1 MEDSSE
7 SNNEAGMDVGVD
19 VALDKEALLEKWNDY
34 ELSFEERDTLLDSLQ
49 KSGLLPRTQSEMD
62 EWETQGGLYPDLDDP
77 RFAEKIMRKQE
88 FAENKQES
96 ILSQMESKVNPCD
109 PDREFELTPVQ
120 RFIGRFLSPQC
131 PYQSALLYHGVGVG
145 KTCAAITIAENYL
158 RSFPRNPVYIVAP
171 RTIQPGFRRTIFDD
185 ETLKIGEGEDEPN
198 TANGCTGNTYLKRT
212 GSEFERDKSA
222 IIRRV
227 SQSINSRY
235 IFLGYIQFHRMIDDI
250 LKKIPKG
257 LDEEAKKRQQRYLLR
272 REFSGKLLIIDEAHN
287 LRDTPGETA
296 EDDVDVPGGELELTE
311 TQAGKRLTPSLLKV
325 LDAAFGMKLTL
336 LSGTPMYNSYREIIF
351 LLKLLLLNDKRATIT
366 ERDIFMPSGAFKPGG
381 EEILGGIASAY
392 VSFMRGENPLSF
404 PVRLKP
410 EGVPNLDKW
419 VERSPNGSE
428 IPDNE
433 RERMLRL
440 PFVPIQYEGESM
452 AKYQRISEDAIE
464 GGGMGVG
471 SIDEMVQSGN
481 WIYPGEEGS
490 QIRDAGFDAC
500 FTESSGGGQSQFTAK
515 EQPTWLLTANL
526 GGVSPKAKFTL
537 ENTRSSKGVIFV
549 YSRFIKSGALPL
561 ALALEAN
568 GYTPWGDRKPLL
580 TNGIQH
586 TEGRQ
591 CALCS
596 KRERGHLGTD
606 HKFVPAKY
614 ILISGRA
621 NLSPNNPVAI
631 QAARAKTNM
640 DGREVKVII
649 GSQVASEG
657 VDFRFVREIYVFDSW
672 FHLNKMEQVLGRG
685 IRTCSHAL
693 LPSEKRNCTT
703 YLLVNTFGE
712 EQDTETADMYMYRNA
727 MAKAIQVG
735 RVTRVLKQNA
745 LDCNLNREAIIV
757 TGLATQRHEDSQ
769 GKIREEVDINDTPYT
784 NMCDWIETCD
794 YKCAKPIQIDDQELD
809 LSTYDEY
816 AIKWRESQLKQAV
829 KRLFETS
836 EQPAFQ
842 LEDILDAMD
851 NVPPKSVSGLLSD
864 IVGNQSFRIKM
875 RTKSGIKEGYLVQR
889 NKYFMF
895 QPDYLNDIKI
905 PLALRIAEM
914 PVKRDIYEPAEIK
927 IKAKKPQGQE
937 PVAVAKEEVGAPV
950 AAEAPAA
957 AAAEAEP
964 FMVYWLAIQ
973 RWARSMDQG
982 TAPKEDIPAEVYETM
997 RTLYVAEEYERERS
1011 RLSMVNWLYENI
1023 ISNEEFT
1030 PENKKSYIHAL
1041 SQALLEFVWDESIS
1055 PNQQQRILK
1064 EDASEL
1070 NRGVAREQIV
1080 TKGGATAFR
1089 YIDTTTGILRYFC
1102 GDSPCSEAVVRQ
1114 FKSNPEDPLHNI
1126 QVNVNTTGDIYGFI
1140 VPKAKE
1146 RRLIFK
1152 TSIHPP
1158 QPGGKPEKA
1167 GECTI
1172 ISTISYHIQMLKDIS
1187 DLLAKEGYPRFILVE
1202 DILDEKGRKKRE
1214 RELAKAEGRK
1224 YVTVQ
1229 KKENRTFENAA
1240 RACALKNLIL
1250 RWMSIM
1256 QEKKGGGA
1264 KRYMYRPIAALLSGH
1279 KGVVPK
1285 GA

>member
-1 MEDSSE
+1 METNREPNDTPD
-7 SNNEAGMDVGVD
+7 NET
-19 VALDKEALLEKWNDY
+19 LLEKWNDY
-34 ELSFEERDTLLDSLQ
+34 ALSFEERDALIEALQ
-49 KSGLLPRTQSEMD
+49 KRRLLPRIQSEMD
-62 EWETQGGLYPDLDDP
+62 EWETEGGLYPDLEDP

-96 ILSQMESKVNPCD
+96 ILTQIESNVNPCD

-120 RFIGRFLSPQC
+120 RFISRFLSPQC

-185 ETLKIGEGEDEPN
+185 ESLKIGEGEDEPN

-212 GSEFERDKSA
+212 GCEFEREKSA

-235 IFLGYIQFHRMIDDI
+235 TFLGYIQFHRLIDDI
-250 LKKIPKG
+250 LNKIPNG
-257 LDEEAKKRQQRYLLR
+257 LDEEVRKQQQRYLLR
-272 REFSGKLLIIDEAHN
+272 REFSGKLVIIDEAHN

-296 EDDVDVPGGELELTE
+296 DEDVDVPGGELELTE

-325 LDAAFGMKLTL
+325 LDATFGMKLVL
-336 LSGTPMYNSYREIIF
+336 LSGTPMYISYREIIF
-351 LLKLLLLNDKRATIT
+351 LLKLLLLNDKRASII
-366 ERDIFMPSGAFKPGG
+366 ERDIFMPSGDFKPDG
-381 EEILGGIASAY
+381 EEILGGVASAY

-410 EGVPNLDKW
+410 EGTPLLDKW

-433 RERMLRL
+433 KERMLRL

-464 GGGMGVG
+464 GGGVGVG

-481 WIYPGEEGS
+481 WIYPGDEGS
-490 QIRDAGFDAC
+490 QIRDVGFDAC
-500 FTESSGGGQSQFTAK
+500 FTESAGAGQSQFTAK
-515 EQPTWLLTANL
+515 DQPTWLLTSNL
-526 GGVSPKAKFTL
+526 GSVSPKAKFTL
-537 ENTRSSKGVIFV
+537 ENARSSKGVIFV

-621 NLSPNNPVAI
+621 NLSPNNPMSI

-640 DGREVKVII
+640 DGREIKVII

-693 LPSEKRNCTT
+693 LPPEKRNCTT
-703 YLLVNTFGE
+703 YLLVNTFGDD
-712 EQDTETADMYMYRNA
+712 QDTETADMYMYRNA

-735 RVTRVLKQNA
+735 RVTRVLKRYA

-769 GKIREEVDINDTPYT
+769 GNIRDEVDINDTPYT
-784 NMCDWIETCD
+784 NMCDWIETCE
-794 YKCAKPIQIDDQELD
+794 YKCEKPIEVDQQEFD

-816 AIKWRESQLKQAV
+816 AIKWRESQLKSAI
-829 KRLFETS
+829 KRLFEKS

-851 NVPPKSVSGLLSD
+851 NVPPKTVSGLLSE

-875 RTKSGIKEGYLVQR
+875 QTKSGIKDGYIVQR

-905 PLALRIAEM
+905 PLALRIAGI
-914 PVKRDIYEPAEIK
+914 PVKRDVYEPTEIK
-927 IKAKKPQGQE
+927 IKAKGSIQQKAPVVQIPPIAAREAGE
-937 PVAVAKEEVGAPV
+937 EAATSTTPVADIQ
-950 AAEAPAA
+950 
-957 AAAEAEP
+957 P
-964 FMVYWLAIQ
+964 FMSYWLSIQ
-973 RWARSMDQG
+973 TWARNMEQG
-982 TAPKEDIPAEVYETM
+982 TAPKEDIPVEVYERM

-1011 RLSMVNWLYENI
+1011 RLSIINWLYDNMI
-1023 ISNEEFT
+1023 TNEET
-1030 PENKKSYIHAL
+1030 AAENKTVYIQAL
-1041 SQALLEFVWDESIS
+1041 SQALLEFVWDESMQ
-1055 PNQQQRILK
+1055 PNQQQQILK
-1064 EDASEL
+1064 EDPSEI
-1070 NRGVAREQIV
+1070 NKYIAREQIV
-1080 TKGGATAFR
+1080 KKGEMSAFR
-1089 YIDTTTGILRYFC
+1089 YIDTITGVLRYIC
-1102 GDSPCSEAVVRQ
+1102 GEVPCSEAVIRQ

-1126 QVNVNTTGDIYGFI
+1126 QANTETTGDIYGFI
-1140 VPKAKE
+1140 VPKGKE

-1152 TSIHPP
+1152 TSTHPP
-1158 QPGGKPEKA
+1158 PPGGKPEKA

-1187 DLLAKEGYPRFILVE
+1187 ELLVKEGYPRFILVE
-1202 DILDEKGRKKRE
+1202 DVLNEKARKKKE
-1214 RELAKAEGRK
+1214 RENAKAEGKK
-1224 YVTVQ
+1224 YVPTQ
-1229 KKENRTFENAA
+1229 KKDNRTFENAA
-1240 RACALKNLIL
+1240 RACSLKDIIL

-1256 QEKKGGGA
+1256 QEKKGTAA
-1264 KRYMYRPIAALLSGH
+1264 KRYMYRPIAALLSQH
-1279 KGVVPK
+1279 KGVLPK
-1285 GA
+1285 AT